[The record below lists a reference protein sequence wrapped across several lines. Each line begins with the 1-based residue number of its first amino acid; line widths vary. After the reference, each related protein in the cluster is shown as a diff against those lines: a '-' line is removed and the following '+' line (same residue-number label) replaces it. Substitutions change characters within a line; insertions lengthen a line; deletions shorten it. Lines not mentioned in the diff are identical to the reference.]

1 MRPAYR
7 HGKIIFVIREY
18 LDSGKFLIKPIG
30 TAGMAV
36 YCIIQFKVVNFE

>member
-7 HGKIIFVIREY
+7 LGKIIFREY

-30 TAGMAV
+30 TARMAV

>member
-7 HGKIIFVIREY
+7 LGKINFVIREY
-18 LDSGKFLIKPIG
+18 LDSGKFLIKPVG

-36 YCIIQFKVVNFE
+36 YCIIQFQDVNFE